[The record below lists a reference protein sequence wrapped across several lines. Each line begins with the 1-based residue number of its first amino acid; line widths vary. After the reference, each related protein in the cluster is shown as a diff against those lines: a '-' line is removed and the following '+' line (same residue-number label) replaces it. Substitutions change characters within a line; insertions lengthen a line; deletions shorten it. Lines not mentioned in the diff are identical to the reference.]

1 MKKILLILI
10 LTLCLCGCNNK
21 TDNND
26 SLNKENLKKLMNEN
40 EYIILD
46 VRTDEEFKESHLVD
60 AINISYDLI
69 DENVDL
75 DKEKIIF
82 VYCKSGNR
90 SKIAYDKLIKLGYR
104 VYDLGAY
111 SNIDLPK
118 E

>member
-10 LTLCLCGCNNK
+10 LTLFLCGCNKK
-21 TDNND
+21 TNNYD
-26 SLNKENLKKLMNEN
+26 SLNDDLEKLMNEN

>member
-10 LTLCLCGCNNK
+10 LTLFLCGCNNK
-21 TDNND
+21 TNNYD
-26 SLNKENLKKLMNEN
+26 SLNGNLEKLMKEN

-69 DENVDL
+69 DENIEL

-82 VYCKSGNR
+82 VYCNSGNR

-111 SNIDLPK
+111 SNIYLPK

>member
-10 LTLCLCGCNNK
+10 LTLFLGGCNNK
-21 TDNND
+21 TNNYD
-26 SLNKENLKKLMNEN
+26 SLNGNLKKLMKEN

-90 SKIAYDKLIKLGYR
+90 SKIAYHKLIKLGYR

-111 SNIDLPK
+111 SDIDLPK